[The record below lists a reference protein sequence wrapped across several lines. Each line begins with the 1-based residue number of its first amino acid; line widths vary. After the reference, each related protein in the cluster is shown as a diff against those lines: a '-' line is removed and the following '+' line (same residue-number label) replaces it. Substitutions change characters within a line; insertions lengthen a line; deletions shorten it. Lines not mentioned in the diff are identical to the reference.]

1 MGLGALAT
9 RLGATALKQ
18 AVALTAR
25 AALAAARKMA
35 QKLFTSARA
44 VSARKAVGNT
54 VTSPAFQANR
64 VMRGAASINDYT
76 ARTGL
81 EGVAQQKVGGRT
93 LGEIARAKQS
103 GGGGATRGPAG
114 G

>member
-44 VSARKAVGNT
+44 VSARIEGGGEHRNQ
-54 VTSPAFQANR
+54 S
-64 VMRGAASINDYT
+64 
-76 ARTGL
+76 GL
-81 EGVAQQKVGGRT
+81 PGQPRNAGGR
-93 LGEIARAKQS
+93 QHQ
-103 GGGGATRGPAG
+103 
-114 G
+114 

>member
-25 AALAAARKMA
+25 AALAAAKKMA
-35 QKLFTSARA
+35 HKLFTSARA

-64 VMRGAASINDYT
+64 VMRGAASINDHVS
-76 ARTGL
+76 RTGL